1 MENLDK
7 QTVGSTVA
15 GDYRTASVFQR
26 YGIDFCCHGG
36 QTIDEACSKNGI
48 DKNKLMNEITSVVA
62 SANTSDEGFN
72 SWELDKLAEYIVQKH
87 HQYVV
92 QQTPALLQFL
102 DKLCKVHGERHPELF
117 EIQTEFKTCAQELAM
132 HMKKEEI
139 KLFPAIKKLVAVK
152 ENKANRAHLIPGIVQ
167 NIVEIMMQ
175 DHDAEGKRFER
186 IKKLS
191 NGYTVP
197 ADGCS
202 TYNATYQTLK
212 DFEEDLHKHIHL
224 ENNILFPKAIV
235 LENSFK

>member
-15 GDYRTASVFQR
+15 GDYRIASVFQK

-36 QTIDEACSKNGI
+36 QTIEEACAKKGI
-48 DKNKLMNEITSVVA
+48 DKNKLLSEISSAVA
-62 SANTSDEGFN
+62 SANTTEDDFN
-72 SWELDKLAEYIVQKH
+72 LWELNKLADYIEQKH

-92 QQTPALLQFL
+92 KQTPVLLQFL
-102 DKLCKVHGERHPELF
+102 EKICNVHGGKHPELF
-117 EIQTEFKTCAQELAM
+117 EIQTEFKICAQELAM

-152 ENKANRAHLIPGIVQ
+152 ENKANRAQLALGMVNNLIDS
-167 NIVEIMMQ
+167 MMS
-175 DHDAEGKRFER
+175 DHESEGERFER

-191 NGYTVP
+191 NGYTTP
-197 ADGCS
+197 TDGCS

-212 DFEEDLHKHIHL
+212 EFEEDLHKHIHL
-224 ENNILFPKAIV
+224 ENNILFPKAIE